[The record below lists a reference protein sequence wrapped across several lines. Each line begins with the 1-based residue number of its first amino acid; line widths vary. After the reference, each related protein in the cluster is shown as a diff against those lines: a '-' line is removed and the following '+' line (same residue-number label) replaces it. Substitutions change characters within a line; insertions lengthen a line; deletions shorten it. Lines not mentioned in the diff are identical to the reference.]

1 MRGKKPST
9 GEILQLFRTA
19 GFDAFTPLQRK
30 LIPVMLSGKD
40 AVIQASPG
48 AGSTAGFLI
57 PLMLMLRG
65 NQTALKALILVP
77 DAAEIRKVALLYTR
91 FSRVMRDP
99 PVLFTIGDTEDA
111 RREQRRLE
119 RTPVMIVGTAERVI
133 DHIRRGS
140 VSFGRLTH
148 VVVEQPRA
156 GAEGG
161 ELAEDFVRDVQFIFA
176 KLPQRRQTVLLE
188 SGSPGV
194 PQGPQDG
201 SVQPVGALLSFLRR
215 PVPVS
220 PAESTVAAEPPRDVY
235 FEVAAADKEALLF
248 GFIMARRATP
258 TLVFHSPRTNGEAL
272 ARGLCSSGIR
282 AAALPPGAG
291 SAARGR
297 LFSSFFRGDLEV
309 LLAPHPAPAECDQSR
324 ASLLIHYDLP
334 PLRAATG
341 TPRSAHGAAS
351 VVAFADRS
359 QAKELAKFQDAY
371 GVSMKKEDIP
381 GRSDVV
387 RGFMERILLSI
398 KAGEDLSELMR
409 LRALIR
415 KQVPFLMRSYVS
427 AYLLKS
433 QLPRIIETAG
443 ESRLA
448 AEPRGRQRG
457 KPRFEQGQERAPVRG
472 ARPMT
477 ARAGAGVSAADAQR
491 PQGRSGLIQ
500 LFVSIGRNRRV
511 FPRDLKDFFMDRLK
525 LRSDEIGSVRVF
537 DKYSFVEISS
547 ARAEEAI
554 SRLSSTDFKG
564 KTITVNY
571 AKKKEEKEGS

>member
-30 LIPVMLSGKD
+30 LIPVMISGKD
-40 AVIQASPG
+40 AVIQASAG

-65 NQTALKALILVP
+65 SQTVLKALILVP

-99 PVLFTIGDTEDA
+99 PVLFTLGDTEDA

-119 RTPVMIVGTAERVI
+119 RTPAMIVGTAERVI

-140 VSFGRLTH
+140 VSLDRLAH
-148 VVVEQPRA
+148 VVVEQPK
-156 GAEGG
+156 G
-161 ELAEDFVRDVQFIFA
+161 EFAEDFVRDVQFIFA

-188 SGSPGV
+188 SGSPV
-194 PQGPQDG
+194 APQPPQDG
-201 SVQPVGALLSFLRR
+201 SVQPPGALLSILRR

-220 PAESTVAAEPPRDVY
+220 AAEPAVAAEPPRDVY
-235 FEVAAADKEALLF
+235 FEVAAADKEALLV
-248 GFIMARRATP
+248 GFIMARRAAP

-297 LFSSFFRGDLEV
+297 LFSSFSRGDIEV
-309 LLAPHPAPAECDQSR
+309 LLVPHPAPAECDPSR

-334 PLRAATG
+334 PLRAVTG
-341 TPRSAHGAAS
+341 NPRSTRGAAS

-381 GRSDVV
+381 GRSDVI

-409 LRALIR
+409 LRSLIR

-443 ESRLA
+443 EGRQPAESR

-457 KPRFEQGQERAPVRG
+457 KPRFEPGQERAPVRG

-477 ARAGAGVSAADAQR
+477 GRAGAGVSAADAQR
-491 PQGRSGLIQ
+491 PQSKGGLIQ

-537 DKYSFVEISS
+537 EKYSFVEISS